1 MYLVNA
7 LRRDIVIGLL
17 LMKSKTRKREGTS
30 WNTRGRVIGLV

>member
-17 LMKSKTRKREGTS
+17 LMKSKTGTS